1 MGGGANTKKHILSPV
16 ETRLSLFAN
25 CVLDRATEK
34 VTESFR
40 LSNSHL
46 STRSRHDKAGESK
59 SMKKFYNS
67 DGSLKTTDQIID
79 LNNISLSDP
88 ISSDETVEVTANINK
103 EMTDQENVK
112 IELNNLENS
121 SNLEASSIAGIRPSD
136 LDKENLNIDRE
147 ADSNINPSSNY
158 LKKNSTGQGTQ
169 SRDGISFEK
178 REYHTACFPSM
189 RSSGNI
195 SSTKGASLLFSGA
208 KHRDNTQSKN
218 KSTFLLRSAPLYVV
232 SRQAGSAG
240 SLVHQSRSKSSTASN
255 RQERSDSTSGQ
266 LIESRG
272 VSTKINK
279 QSALSFLESLEE
291 VVKNSQSDPEKAQW
305 NIEKLS
311 IESEKNKLEDL
322 NYFLTRH
329 SHGFH
334 KLVLEANTTLNI
346 LYEKKEL
353 KLKFPS
359 LDKELNKLE
368 YLLLTFSLGITY
380 YGRLD

>member
-1 MGGGANTKKHILSPV
+1 
-16 ETRLSLFAN
+16 
-25 CVLDRATEK
+25 
-34 VTESFR
+34 
-40 LSNSHL
+40 
-46 STRSRHDKAGESK
+46 
-59 SMKKFYNS
+59 
-67 DGSLKTTDQIID
+67 
-79 LNNISLSDP
+79 
-88 ISSDETVEVTANINK
+88 
-103 EMTDQENVK
+103 
-112 IELNNLENS
+112 
-121 SNLEASSIAGIRPSD
+121 
-136 LDKENLNIDRE
+136 
-147 ADSNINPSSNY
+147 
-158 LKKNSTGQGTQ
+158 
-169 SRDGISFEK
+169 
-178 REYHTACFPSM
+178 M

-272 VSTKINK
+272 VSTEIKK
-279 QSALSFLESLEE
+279 QSALSFLDSLEE
-291 VVKNSQSDPEKAQW
+291 VVKNSQTDPEKAQW
-305 NIEKLS
+305 NIEKLL
-311 IESEKNKLEDL
+311 IESEKNKLSEGDQD
-322 NYFLTRH
+322 YFLTRH

-346 LYEKKEL
+346 LNEKKEL

-359 LDKELNKLE
+359 LNKELNKLE